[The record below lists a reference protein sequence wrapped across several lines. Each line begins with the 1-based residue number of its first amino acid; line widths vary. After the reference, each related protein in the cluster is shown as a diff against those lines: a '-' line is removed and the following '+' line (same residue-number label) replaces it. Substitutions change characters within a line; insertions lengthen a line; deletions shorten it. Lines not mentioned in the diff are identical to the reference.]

1 MKLRNIIKKITN
13 PFLKA
18 GLDFYYRKPRKYAY
32 QDIEVLVHPE
42 VFPPHLTLSTKIL
55 LDFIS
60 EKELQNK
67 TFLELGCGSGIISLL
82 ASKKGAKVT
91 ASDINKTALEYLEKA
106 SKENNL
112 EVACV
117 YSNLF
122 ENLQG
127 KHFDF
132 IIINPPYYPK
142 KPKNTKEEAWFCG
155 EDFEY
160 FKNLFQQLPSFIS
173 ARVSPKALAEGQE
186 SNSYMILSEDCNIE
200 KINSIA
206 LENGIQL
213 KMVLQTK
220 KSGEENFIFSIHS
233 ENGL

>member
-67 TFLELGCGSGIISLL
+67 TFLELGCGSGITSLL

-142 KPKNTKEEAWFCG
+142 KPKNIKEEAWFCG

-160 FKNLFQQLPSFIS
+160 FKNLFQQLSLFIS
-173 ARVSPKALAEGQE
+173 NENQT
-186 SNSYMILSEDCNIE
+186 YMILSEDCNIE
-200 KINSIA
+200 KIRSIAMENSIHFQ
-206 LENGIQL
+206 EMFSSKKMGEINKIFQL
-213 KMVLQTK
+213 SKCLD
-220 KSGEENFIFSIHS
+220 
-233 ENGL
+233 

>member
-1 MKLRNIIKKITN
+1 MSTLRYYIKKITN

-18 GLDFYYRKPRKYAY
+18 GLKFYYRKPRKYSY

-42 VFPPHLTLSTKIL
+42 VFPPHLTLSTKIF

-60 EKELQNK
+60 ELNLKDK

-82 ASKKGAKVT
+82 ANKKGAKVT

-106 SKENNL
+106 SEKNKL
-112 EVACV
+112 KVDSI

-122 ENLQG
+122 ENLQE
-127 KHFDF
+127 KHFDY

-160 FKNLFQQLPSFIS
+160 FKNLFQQLPDFIS
-173 ARVSPKALAEGQE
+173 KE
-186 SNSYMILSEDCNIE
+186 NSAFMILSEDCNIE
-200 KINSIA
+200 KIRSIA

-220 KSGEENFIFSIHS
+220 KIGEENFIFSIHS